1 MAREALEN
9 TRNNIHWTKI
19 PSRGN
24 ENTQSY
30 FIYEKHLEKVVFQL
44 PSISVTVKAK
54 A

>member
-30 FIYEKHLEKVVFQL
+30 FIDRKHLEKVGFQL
-44 PSISVTVKAK
+44 PAISGTVKAK